1 MFLLRVALRTYRP
14 ALGLH
19 KVTPCTKW
27 LHFPEWLHFEGEGGS
42 PYYPIKTPYFY
53 FQVVWLVR
61 SGCSGSD
68 EFDARAAEAK
78 HEDCTRAARH
88 RGMLWRT
95 PRRPLLQHSG
105 RARHFR
111 PSLRGEA
118 CGCRRNKSSNFVF
131 SLLVCR
137 RMYVRTYV
145 RSCNYVRT

>member
-1 MFLLRVALRTYRP
+1 MRP
-14 ALGLH
+14 SAKTGSRF
-19 KVTPCTKW
+19 TW
-27 LHFPEWLHFEGEGGS
+27 GGS
-42 PYYPIKTPYFY
+42 PYYPMEKLYFC

-78 HEDCTRAARH
+78 HEDCTRAARY

-95 PRRPLLQHSG
+95 PWRPLLQNSG

-131 SLLVCR
+131 SLLVCSVAAAKVATAR
-137 RMYVRTYV
+137 KQMHCGAHAQPSSGWWVHV
-145 RSCNYVRT
+145 PK